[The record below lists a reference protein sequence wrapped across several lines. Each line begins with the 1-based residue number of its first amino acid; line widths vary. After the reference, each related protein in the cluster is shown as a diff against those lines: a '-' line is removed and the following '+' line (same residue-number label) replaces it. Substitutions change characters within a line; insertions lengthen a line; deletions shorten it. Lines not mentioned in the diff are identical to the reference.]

1 MHRSRKGHVF
11 SQSTGEL
18 LSAGTE
24 VFIRIQ
30 VYLHCYYQYFWW
42 SRRIFGINISNQ
54 YLFLADAVKHEHF
67 HFYYGMLNSV
77 PLLQLWSSI
86 SQEETWR
93 KKKRL
98 IVLQLKGTQH
108 ILGVGRKAQPPHQ
121 VSSQAAPTVWKQR
134 MVRLLLQ
141 SLFKA
146 LSVNPRPC
154 NGTATFRAVVFP
166 LQLNPLSRLSQAYI
180 EACFYGGLKYSSD
193 QTDNED

>member
-1 MHRSRKGHVF
+1 MVRLRQEWISLQHSPNSKHRFIVILFCCCSVPPIFLRTSVHRSRKGHVF

-93 KKKRL
+93 KKK
-98 IVLQLKGTQH
+98 
-108 ILGVGRKAQPPHQ
+108 KAYCFTAQGDTAH
-121 VSSQAAPTVWKQR
+121 SGGGEE
-134 MVRLLLQ
+134 
-141 SLFKA
+141 
-146 LSVNPRPC
+146 
-154 NGTATFRAVVFP
+154 GTAAT
-166 LQLNPLSRLSQAYI
+166 
-180 EACFYGGLKYSSD
+180 SSI
-193 QTDNED
+193 